1 MDDLENFFRGKPV
14 KNRVTTAMLERM
26 T

>member
-14 KNRVTTAMLERM
+14 KNRVTKAMLERM